1 MKVAKR
7 FEFVWMAR
15 RMLRIAV
22 AASVNERKFSNWGHI
37 LGTKRAAMG
46 KKRQLKAVNIYTN
59 ERIMKKVKA
68 QHHARRTRLRSQQL
82 RAPGVLT
89 H

>member
-1 MKVAKR
+1 
-7 FEFVWMAR
+7 MAR

-22 AASVNERKFSNWGHI
+22 AASVNEREFSNWGHNVI

-59 ERIMKKVKA
+59 ERIMKKVKT
-68 QHHARRTRLRSQQL
+68 QHHAR
-82 RAPGVLT
+82 
-89 H
+89 